1 MSGRKRLRKSS
12 FYSHKNEIVKRRFK
26 FHLSKVASKL
36 GLFTFH
42 MCTYDLSAVFHNDK
56 SWWNVMSPCFFEARH
71 TTVIGSVWERCV
83 EWRGVVTLRINLN
96 PHWHS
101 TVLLPLLPTKSL
113 CISKDPIVR
122 FFRLLCVASVTE
134 QGFKGWH
141 IRERL
146 EYIFQ
151 YLAAFTHTLFF
162 SCTRVSVIV
171 FLQCIWVFRKQI
183 QTPLIRKF
191 NLNVVLSNDP
201 IFKKIIN

>member
-1 MSGRKRLRKSS
+1 MIKADGMLC
-12 FYSHKNEIVKRRFK
+12 
-26 FHLSKVASKL
+26 LP
-36 GLFTFH
+36 G
-42 MCTYDLSAVFHNDK
+42 
-56 SWWNVMSPCFFEARH
+56 FFEARY

-122 FFRLLCVASVTE
+122 FFRLLCVANVTE

-151 YLAAFTHTLFF
+151 YLAAFTHTLLLLYQSF
-162 SCTRVSVIV
+162 SDSISTTHLSLPQTNSNTIN
-171 FLQCIWVFRKQI
+171 QEI
-183 QTPLIRKF
+183 QLKCSFVQWP
-191 NLNVVLSNDP
+191 NL
-201 IFKKIIN
+201 KKNN